1 MANYTTHHP
10 QETTGWVGWVG
21 FGAAMLGLV
30 GIFHMLAGFVALF
43 QEDVFFLTNQAVW
56 IFDSSQWGWIHL
68 GGGLLALLAAG
79 SLLRGNMFGRVLAVI
94 VAGLSAVANMAFMP
108 IYPIWSLVILTI
120 DVLVIYAVIAH
131 GRELQD
137 MEEE

>member
-43 QEDVFFLTNQAVW
+43 QDDVFFLTNQAVW

-68 GGGLLALLAAG
+68 GGRAFGTASRRIAA
-79 SLLRGNMFGRVLAVI
+79 SRQHVRACARCNRCRA
-94 VAGLSAVANMAFMP
+94 
-108 IYPIWSLVILTI
+108 
-120 DVLVIYAVIAH
+120 
-131 GRELQD
+131 
-137 MEEE
+137 